1 MTCREFIEM
10 IDEYLAASSTA
21 ESRAEC
27 DTHLA
32 KCPYCRDYLK
42 TYRDTISLLKDAFAK
57 TPDVEVS
64 PEVAQALAKAV
75 TEARNPRE

>member
-27 DTHLA
+27 DAHLA
-32 KCPYCRDYLK
+32 KCLYCRDYLK
-42 TYRDTISLLKDAFAK
+42 TYRDTIGLLKDALAN
-57 TPDVEVS
+57 TPDAQVS
-64 PEVAQALAKAV
+64 PEVAQTLAKAV
-75 TEARNPRE
+75 REARNP